1 MAKKHKRKTAF
12 RKKYPSLFSLIKKGV
27 RSLFAF
33 IWFLLKNWF
42 KILVAILLLW
52 LCYKV
57 YSFLYE
63 RYLEDKQ
70 AYATIQAERD
80 ADTHAVEAAARQG
93 EEEVVFTDEEEA
105 EEVEWPVSDDV
116 SPDFQPIWGKV
127 EIVPNEFISDEARER
142 VQEIEENVLRK
153 QQLQQQQP

>member
-12 RKKYPSLFSLIKKGV
+12 RKQYPSLFSLIKKGV
-27 RSLFAF
+27 RSFFAF

-42 KILVAILLLW
+42 KILVAILLVW

-63 RYLEDKQ
+63 RYLEDQQ
-70 AYATIQAERD
+70 AYATVQAERD
-80 ADTHAVEAAARQG
+80 ADTRAVEAAARQDEAEAVSADAT
-93 EEEVVFTDEEEA
+93 EE

-127 EIVPNEFISDEARER
+127 EVVPTDFISVEARDR
-142 VQEIEENVLRK
+142 VQEIEANVLRK
-153 QQLQQQQP
+153 QQQQQP